1 MIMRN
6 LIYIFIIITLLFSC
20 KSRKKLDEATKEEK
34 KIVLVKPNEV
44 ENIKINRAYELGKR
58 LLETCN
64 TSTFKVFSKDEAT
77 EKVIANATPEKIAST
92 CKKINLRNGKFLNLN
107 LIEIK
112 FNPITEEHYFR
123 YNILFEK
130 KLFKRELFV
139 TINKENKVAAIS
151 TKEVKAKPF

>member
-1 MIMRN
+1 MRN
-6 LIYIFIIITLLFSC
+6 LVYLFAIITLLISC
-20 KSRKKLDEATKEEK
+20 KSKKKTDEAFKEEM

-44 ENIKINRAYELGKR
+44 ENIKINRAYDLGKR

-77 EKVIANATPEKIAST
+77 EKVIANATPEKIATT
-92 CKKINLRNGKFLNLN
+92 CKKINLRNGKFLSLD
-107 LIEIK
+107 LIDIK
-112 FNPITEEHYFR
+112 FNPISEEYYFR
-123 YNILFEK
+123 YNIQFEK

-151 TKEVKAKPF
+151 TKEVKAKPL

>member
-1 MIMRN
+1 MRN
-6 LIYIFIIITLLFSC
+6 LVYLFAIITLLISC
-20 KSRKKLDEATKEEK
+20 KSKKKTDEAFKEEM

-44 ENIKINRAYELGKR
+44 ENIKINRAYDLGKR

-77 EKVIANATPEKIAST
+77 EKVIANATPEKIATT
-92 CKKINLRNGKFLNLN
+92 CKKINLRNGKFLSLD
-107 LIEIK
+107 LIDIK
-112 FNPITEEHYFR
+112 FNPISEEYYFR
-123 YNILFEK
+123 YNIQFEK

-151 TKEVKAKPF
+151 TKEVKTKPL

>member
-1 MIMRN
+1 MRN
-6 LIYIFIIITLLFSC
+6 LVYLFAIITLLISC
-20 KSRKKLDEATKEEK
+20 KSKKKTDEAFKGEK

-44 ENIKINRAYELGKR
+44 ENIKINRAYDLGKR

-77 EKVIANATPEKIAST
+77 EKVIANATPEKIATT
-92 CKKINLRNGKFLNLN
+92 CKKINLRNGKFLSLD
-107 LIEIK
+107 LIDIK
-112 FNPITEEHYFR
+112 FNPISEEYYFR
-123 YNILFEK
+123 YNIQFEK

-151 TKEVKAKPF
+151 TKEVKAKPL

>member
-1 MIMRN
+1 MRN
-6 LIYIFIIITLLFSC
+6 LVYLFAIITLLISC
-20 KSRKKLDEATKEEK
+20 KSKKKTDEAFKEEM

-44 ENIKINRAYELGKR
+44 ENIKINRAYDLGKR

-77 EKVIANATPEKIAST
+77 EKVIANATPEKIATT
-92 CKKINLRNGKFLNLN
+92 CKKINLRNGKFLSLD
-107 LIEIK
+107 LIDIK
-112 FNPITEEHYFR
+112 FNPISEEYYFR
-123 YNILFEK
+123 YNIQFEK

-151 TKEVKAKPF
+151 TKEVRAKPL